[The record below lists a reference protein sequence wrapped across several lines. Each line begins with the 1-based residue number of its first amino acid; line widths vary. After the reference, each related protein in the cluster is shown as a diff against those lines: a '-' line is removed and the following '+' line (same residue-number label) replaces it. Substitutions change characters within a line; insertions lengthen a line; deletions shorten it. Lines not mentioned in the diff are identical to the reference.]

1 MYTYPNDAIV
11 EADQLFG
18 VVVNQAQD
26 YVWVRG
32 DKVDQTEIPMKDIPE
47 AVKSGTTDPSQLK
60 MGIGRQIVDLSGCSL
75 DEVLYFVSHGRPVIA
90 QTSEGVKIIVGYD
103 GYTTYLMNPGDTEW
117 YYYGIQDS
125 TDLFAGSGNV
135 FLSYLDTAA

>member
-11 EADQLFG
+11 EADRLFG

-47 AVKSGTTDPSQLK
+47 AVKSGATDPAQLK
-60 MGIGRQIVDLSGCSL
+60 IGIGRQIVDLSGCTL

-90 QTSEGVKIIVGYD
+90 QTKDGVKIIVGYD
-103 GYTTYLMNPGDTEW
+103 EYNTYLMDPGDTEW
-117 YYYGIQDS
+117 EYYGMQDS
-125 TDLFAGSGNV
+125 TDLFSESGNV